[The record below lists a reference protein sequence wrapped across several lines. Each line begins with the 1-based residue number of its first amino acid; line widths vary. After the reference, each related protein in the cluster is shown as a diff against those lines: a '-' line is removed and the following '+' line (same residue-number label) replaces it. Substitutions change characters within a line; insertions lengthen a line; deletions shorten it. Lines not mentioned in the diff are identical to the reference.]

1 MASRKLGDDYWE
13 GHLTSVLDI
22 FSQPGSREYWSL
34 RKHWFGADFREF
46 LDARLAD
53 HEPKDMHYIENGPT
67 PGTD

>member
-1 MASRKLGDDYWE
+1 MFWPTVASVRKTDAGD
-13 GHLTSVLDI
+13 GCH
-22 FSQPGSREYWSL
+22 FSQPGSKDYWSL
-34 RKHWFGADFREF
+34 RKHWFGVDFREF